1 MFFIP
6 GNFGFGIQE
15 HIDLG
20 IKYDPTI
27 GIYGMDFYVVLG
39 RPGFNVAKRRRAK
52 AHVGAPHKISKEES
66 MKWFQ
71 QKVTVEQHISL
82 IVFSIQLILQLSEE

>member
-1 MFFIP
+1 MYLLCRLIYILCYKDMFYVSS

-39 RPGFNVAKRRRAK
+39 RPGFNVAKRKRAK
-52 AHVGAPHKISKEES
+52 AHVGAPHRISKDES

-71 QKVTVEQHISL
+71 QKVLVNI
-82 IVFSIQLILQLSEE
+82 

>member
-1 MFFIP
+1 VKEYELNKENFSAT

-71 QKVTVEQHISL
+71 QK
-82 IVFSIQLILQLSEE
+82 FDGILLAKKKSH

>member
-1 MFFIP
+1 
-6 GNFGFGIQE
+6 
-15 HIDLG
+15 
-20 IKYDPTI
+20 
-27 GIYGMDFYVVLG
+27 MDFYVVLG

-71 QKVTVEQHISL
+71 QKVTVKQHM
-82 IVFSIQLILQLSEE
+82 V